1 LQLAITAIPD
11 DGIKLA
17 VRTALHGNNT
27 TGMYVGAMLTLDD
40 YWATGTGFY
49 AEFFKLGS
57 AWQSNLGED
66 YVGVKVFEEYLV
78 TGNENSYLGL
88 KVDQVLDDYWSLIGR
103 LAFNFS
109 GAGIGDLQNTIVEP
123 KLTLQVND
131 VLGAYGAYRYTYSN
145 TTSSASDRLELGAKV
160 NF

>member
-1 LQLAITAIPD
+1 
-11 DGIKLA
+11 
-17 VRTALHGNNT
+17 
-27 TGMYVGAMLTLDD
+27 
-40 YWATGTGFY
+40 
-49 AEFFKLGS
+49 
-57 AWQSNLGED
+57 
-66 YVGVKVFEEYLV
+66 
-78 TGNENSYLGL
+78 
-88 KVDQVLDDYWSLIGR
+88 LIGR